1 MDWLDLLAVQGTL
14 RSSVIWELLHLCPS
28 TRWQHIPELG
38 PSGTGCAFTQSPTS
52 LQGSVLELGGW
63 NWTWMNL
70 LVHFPTLCVGAYLNY
85 PKKM

>member
-52 LQGSVLELGGW
+52 LQGSVLELG
-63 NWTWMNL
+63 
-70 LVHFPTLCVGAYLNY
+70 VGTGLG
-85 PKKM
+85 